1 MFLAHLKDLQ
11 DTTAKPLIQ
20 FDKKKI
26 LLNNN
31 GFRLANNICPHQGS
45 LILTKPST
53 RISCRYHG
61 WGWDHSGDPI
71 SSGNTKVCNDYK
83 LSLKDTFETNSLIFS
98 EKIDL
103 DHIKDIDLSF
113 MQPAETR
120 IDHVKTDYKNIIDVF
135 LDVDHIPIVHESVYD
150 SIGITDEVEWHYYD
164 WGNIQ
169 LVHKSTEYSQE
180 FKDTLRDMPQ
190 QSLAAFWI
198 TVYPYTT
205 IEWQPGAMFV
215 NVCVPKDTGTDVC
228 VFKYR
233 DTRYNDK
240 NWQINSSIWETAW
253 TQDRTQSESI
263 VARSMNFP
271 HLETSKIHFREWH
284 NKGNLS

>member
-11 DTTAKPLIQ
+11 YTLAKPLVQ
-20 FDKKKI
+20 FNKKKL
-26 LLNNN
+26 LLNND

-45 LILTKPST
+45 LILTEPSDN
-53 RISCRYHG
+53 ISCRYHG
-61 WGWDHSGDPI
+61 WGWNHSGDPI

-83 LSLKDTFETNSLIFS
+83 LSLKDTFEINSLIFS
-98 EKIDL
+98 EKINL
-103 DHIKDIDLSF
+103 DQIKDIDLSF
-113 MQPAETR
+113 MQLVETR
-120 IDHVKTDYKNIIDVF
+120 IDFVNIDYKNIIDVF

-180 FKDTLRDMPQ
+180 FKDTLKDMPD

-215 NVCVPKDTGTDVC
+215 NVCVPRDIGTDVC

-253 TQDRTQSESI
+253 MQDKIQSESI
-263 VARSMNFP
+263 AVRSMNLD
-271 HLETSKIHFREWH
+271 HLETSKIHFREWT
-284 NKGNLS
+284 NNGKLL

>member
-11 DTTAKPLIQ
+11 DTLAKPLVQ
-20 FDKKKI
+20 FNKKKL
-26 LLNNN
+26 LLNND

-45 LILTKPST
+45 LILTDPSDN
-53 RISCRYHG
+53 ISCRYHG
-61 WGWDHSGDPI
+61 WRWNHSGDPV

-98 EKIDL
+98 EKINL
-103 DHIKDIDLSF
+103 DKIKDIDLSF
-113 MQPAETR
+113 MQLVETR
-120 IDHVKTDYKNIIDVF
+120 IDCVNTDYKNIIDVF

-180 FKDTLRDMPQ
+180 FKDTLKDMPEQ
-190 QSLAAFWI
+190 ALAAFWI

-215 NVCVPKDTGTDVC
+215 NVCIPTETGTDVC

-233 DTRYNDK
+233 DIRYNDK

-253 TQDRTQSESI
+253 MQDKIQSENI
-263 VARSMNFP
+263 VARSMNID
-271 HLETSKIHFREWH
+271 HLEASKIHFREWT
-284 NKGNLS
+284 NKGNLV

>member
-26 LLNNN
+26 LLNNS

-45 LILTKPST
+45 LILTEPSDNIT
-53 RISCRYHG
+53 CRYHG
-61 WGWDHSGDPI
+61 WEWNYSGDPK
-71 SSGNTKVCNDYK
+71 SSGNTTVCNEYK
-83 LSLKDTFETNSLIFS
+83 LSLKDTYEINGLVFS

-103 DHIKDIDLSF
+103 DRIKDIDLSF
-113 MQPAETR
+113 MQLVETR
-120 IDHVKTDYKNIIDVF
+120 IDCVNTDYKNIIDVF
-135 LDVDHIPIVHESVYD
+135 LDVDHIPIVHEAVYD

-180 FKDTLRDMPQ
+180 FKDTLKNMPEQ
-190 QSLAAFWI
+190 ALAAFWI

-215 NVCVPKDTGTDVC
+215 NVCVPRNTGTDVC

-240 NWQINSSIWETAW
+240 NWGINSDIWETAW
-253 TQDRTQSESI
+253 AQDKTQSENI
-263 VARSMNFP
+263 MARSMHYP
-271 HLETSKIHFREWH
+271 HLEASKIHFREWAD
-284 NKGNLS
+284 K

>member
-11 DTTAKPLIQ
+11 DTIVKPLIQ
-20 FDKKKI
+20 FNKKKI
-26 LLNNN
+26 LLNND

-45 LILTKPST
+45 LILTKPADN
-53 RISCRYHG
+53 IKCRYHG
-61 WGWDHSGDPI
+61 WEWNYSGDPI
-71 SSGNTKVCNDYK
+71 SSGNTTVCNEYK
-83 LSLKDTFETNSLIFS
+83 LSLKDTYEINSLVFS

-103 DHIKDIDLSF
+103 DRIKDIDLSF
-113 MQPAETR
+113 MQLVETR
-120 IDHVKTDYKNIIDVF
+120 IDCVNTDYKNIIDVF
-135 LDVDHIPIVHESVYD
+135 LDVDHIPIVHEAVYN

-180 FKDTLRDMPQ
+180 FKDTLKNMPEQ
-190 QSLAAFWI
+190 ALAAFWI

-240 NWQINSSIWETAW
+240 NWEINSDIWETAW
-253 TQDRTQSESI
+253 TQDKTQSENI
-263 VARSMNFP
+263 VARSMHYP
-271 HLETSKIHFREWH
+271 HLEASKIHFREWSD
-284 NKGNLS
+284 K